1 MAYDRPLS
9 ESELQQLA
17 SELQHLTPYAVQQFY
32 EERYWACRLQP
43 GTCRVPEPRT
53 VQELVTAWNIL
64 RKWQG

>member
-1 MAYDRPLS
+1 MSDAELGRLADELARLS
-9 ESELQQLA
+9 
-17 SELQHLTPYAVQQFY
+17 PFAVQNFC
-32 EERYWACRLQP
+32 EERYLACRLQP